1 MVRLLRKRRG
11 RNKALCRRLKFGQT
25 NPISPSPWQSAN
37 HAVRRQS
44 LTERREPD
52 QIAKQDCR
60 FHYPIGNHRL
70 AIA

>member
-1 MVRLLRKRRG
+1 MQESPMVLIFSTPVPRQDGRRRK
-11 RNKALCRRLKFGQT
+11 NLAQKVD
-25 NPISPSPWQSAN
+25 

-52 QIAKQDCR
+52 QIAKQDSR